1 MRTFR
6 TLIRAGLLAAL
17 VAPLTGCLTSTPAY
31 DNHFGEAVRLSR
43 SMQILN
49 PDAAM
54 NTDPVTGIDGKA
66 ATASMDRYNTSFRT
80 PPQALDAFTIG
91 VRTSSGNQGR

>member
-31 DNHFGEAVRLSR
+31 DNHFG
-43 SMQILN
+43 
-49 PDAAM
+49 
-54 NTDPVTGIDGKA
+54 
-66 ATASMDRYNTSFRT
+66 
-80 PPQALDAFTIG
+80 
-91 VRTSSGNQGR
+91 